1 MTICYTIVTKLQNK
15 LSWGLALYLYIYIF
29 LNIYYND

>member
-15 LSWGLALYLYIYIF
+15 LSWGLASYLYICKYI
-29 LNIYYND
+29 NVYYND